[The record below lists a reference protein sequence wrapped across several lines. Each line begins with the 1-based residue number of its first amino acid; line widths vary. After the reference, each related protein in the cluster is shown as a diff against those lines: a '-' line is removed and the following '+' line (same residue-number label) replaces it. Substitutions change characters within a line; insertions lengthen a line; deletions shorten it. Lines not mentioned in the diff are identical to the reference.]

1 MKVHEDNIA
10 DSSRE
15 KYLGDKIDQSGKISN
30 TVEDRKNKGVGAV
43 SEILAIINDIPL
55 GKHRMEIGL
64 LLRQAMLLNGNLFNS
79 EAWHAISDSDIKLL
93 ETIDEHLLRS
103 LVKGH
108 SKTPLEF
115 LHLEAGPLPIL
126 FLISC
131 RRMVYL
137 HTILRRPDEESN
149 SW

>member
-1 MKVHEDNIA
+1 MKVHEDDMA

-30 TVEDRKNKGVGAV
+30 TVADRKNKGFGVV
-43 SEILAIINDIPL
+43 SKILAIINDIPL
-55 GKHRMEIGL
+55 GKHRMVIGL
-64 LLRQAMLLNGNLFNS
+64 LLGQAMLLNGILFNS

-115 LHLEAGPLPIL
+115 LYLEAGALPI
-126 FLISC
+126 
-131 RRMVYL
+131 
-137 HTILRRPDEESN
+137 
-149 SW
+149 